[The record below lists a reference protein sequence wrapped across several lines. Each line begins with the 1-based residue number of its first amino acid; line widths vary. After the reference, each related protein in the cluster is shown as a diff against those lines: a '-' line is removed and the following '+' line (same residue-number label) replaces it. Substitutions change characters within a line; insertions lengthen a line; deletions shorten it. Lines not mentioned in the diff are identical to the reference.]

1 MKKRNNEHK
10 KMKTNII
17 KNNLNNMK
25 LEIMLILKFKYIIDN
40 QVLIIFFSGCWEQM
54 KLIISIQN

>member
-1 MKKRNNEHK
+1 
-10 KMKTNII
+10 MKTNII